1 MTYAELKSLIQ
12 NYLEN
17 TESTFVTDLPQIIQQ
32 AENRILRTVR
42 LPVFRKNVGGTMTS
56 GNEYLATPTDFLSTY
71 SLSFTSS
78 SKQTFLLFKDVNF
91 IREAYPNSAT
101 TSAPKH
107 YALFDVS
114 SFIIGPT
121 PDSNYTVEL
130 HYFYSPDSIT
140 AGADSGTTWLS
151 TNAKNT
157 LLYGSILEGYTY
169 MKGEPD
175 LMALYEKR
183 YEQALARLKELGEAE
198 NTRDAYRDDQYRIRR
213 S

>member
-32 AENRILRTVR
+32 AENRILRTVK

-91 IREAYPNSAT
+91 IREAYPNSST
-101 TSAPKH
+101 TSTPKH
-107 YALFDVS
+107 YALFDDS

-183 YEQALARLKELGEAE
+183 YEQALGRLKELGEAE

>member
-107 YALFDVS
+107 YALFDDS